1 MTAAPRLSALAA
13 LLTAGL
19 LVLGACG
26 TSDPSQDAAAGTGS
40 EDGDPG
46 AAARPYEV
54 CADDPR
60 ADEQTEVVVNRGD
73 MDCADV
79 TALLDDY
86 LALAQSGRFGNAGI
100 VPDLRG
106 FSCAAPTARSA
117 ALQGIGIRCAQ
128 PDVEILVRPS
138 APVIP
143 GVQQEVSR
151 FVPEGSITNG
161 RSFFTLPSGQAACAI
176 YPDHTPPN
184 AECYGAMPAGLPEVP
199 GLMGHV
205 GEPTSVRVDD
215 YGQARLTITGTAPYP
230 LDGVP
235 FTTLEVGQTLAS
247 AGFACTVT
255 APDAVT
261 CTNTGG
267 NGFDY
272 SPREVLL
279 G

>member
-1 MTAAPRLSALAA
+1 MTAAPRLSTIAA
-13 LLTAGL
+13 LLTAGVL
-19 LVLGACG
+19 TLGACG
-26 TSDPSQDAAAGTGS
+26 TSEGG
-40 EDGDPG
+40 G
-46 AAARPYEV
+46 ATESTVTTAPETVESADRF

-60 ADEQTEVVVNRGD
+60 ADRQTEVVVNRGE

-79 TALLDDY
+79 TTLLDEY
-86 LALAQSGRFGNAGI
+86 LELAQSGQFGNAGI
-100 VPDLRG
+100 VPDLHG

-117 ALQGIGIRCAQ
+117 ALQGIGIRCSQ
-128 PDVEILVRPS
+128 PDVEILVRPT
-138 APVIP
+138 APEIP

-151 FVPEGSITNG
+151 FIPEGSISNG

-215 YGQARLTITGTAPYP
+215 SGQARLTITGTAPYP

-272 SPREVLL
+272 SPQEVLL
-279 G
+279 D